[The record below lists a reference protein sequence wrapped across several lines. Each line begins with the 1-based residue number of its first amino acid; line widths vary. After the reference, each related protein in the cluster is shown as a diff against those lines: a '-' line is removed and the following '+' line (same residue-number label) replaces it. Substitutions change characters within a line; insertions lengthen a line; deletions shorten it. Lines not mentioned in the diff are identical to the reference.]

1 MNILRWLSIR
11 GISIFFLC
19 TAYYHH
25 QIIDKH
31 SSGPSSHFRELN
43 VFRGFPK
50 PLPFLTGKH
59 MIVEPAVNPVD
70 LCTVC
75 ETVRS
80 VDGLPA
86 LVNFDPSS
94 LSPSDCGV
102 DEYPGCLRLDVC
114 PLPEG
119 WPCSSCGSRDGTKL
133 TTTKDLGAA
142 TKDLGAARVNGCRVE
157 EHSQRDAARRSSHAH
172 NIDVNHPDHAHNI
185 DVNHPDHAHITHS
198 NGDIRR
204 ISRVPKPKV
213 IESSDD
219 NATCRSPPGI
229 RSMSKLPSNPTSN
242 PTSEDLLSQAYS
254 LVDSLLEPDP
264 TTRATADQ
272 AMHHSFFSCC
282 PHR

>member
-1 MNILRWLSIR
+1 MSIR
-11 GISIFFLC
+11 GISICFLC
-19 TAYYHH
+19 THYYHH

-31 SSGPSSHFRELN
+31 SSHFRELN

-94 LSPSDCGV
+94 LSPSDSGV

-157 EHSQRDAARRSSHAH
+157 GHSLRGETAARRSSHAHNIDVNHPDHAH

-219 NATCRSPPGI
+219 NVTCRSPPVI
-229 RSMSKLPSNPTSN
+229 RSMSNLLSN